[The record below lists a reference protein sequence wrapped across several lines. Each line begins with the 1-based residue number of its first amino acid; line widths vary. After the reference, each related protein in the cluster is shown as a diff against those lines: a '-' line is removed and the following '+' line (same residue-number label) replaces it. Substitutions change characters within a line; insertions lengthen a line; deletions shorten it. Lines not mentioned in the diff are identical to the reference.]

1 MSLSTRLDKLEAAM
15 RGGHDRLM
23 DLGLWIA
30 YLIGPKV
37 ALSRSRDGKGNAF
50 LNSKLMRLID

>member
-37 ALSRSRDGKGNAF
+37 ALSRSRDGKGTH
-50 LNSKLMRLID
+50 SSIQS

>member
-1 MSLSTRLDKLEAAM
+1 MSLSTRLDKLEAAI

-30 YLIGPKV
+30 YLDWAEGCPV
-37 ALSRSRDGKGNAF
+37 TFEG
-50 LNSKLMRLID
+50 